1 MKKLR
6 CLLAVSLLAV
16 GLAPIVKADAIVSPV
31 EIAGV
36 LFLRALPWILVGALV
51 ILTIILILRFTKRK

>member
-6 CLLAVSLLAV
+6 SLLAFSLLTV

-36 LFLRALPWILVGALV
+36 LFLRALPWILVVSLV
-51 ILTIILILRFTKRK
+51 VLTVILILRFKKRK

>member
-6 CLLAVSLLAV
+6 SLLVTSLFAV
-16 GLAPIVKADAIVSPV
+16 GLAPIVSADAIAAPV
-31 EIAGV
+31 AIAGI
-36 LFLRALPWILVGALV
+36 LFLRALPWVLVGALV

>member
-6 CLLAVSLLAV
+6 SLLAVSLFAV

-31 EIAGV
+31 EVAGV
-36 LFLRALPWILVGALV
+36 LFLRALPGILIVALV
-51 ILTIILILRFTKRK
+51 ALTVILILRFTKRK